1 MIILLYIILVILAI
15 NLLVFLFYILRNRA
29 YIYYYFYD
37 DDGRRYKLYFGY
49 LKRTGSRKPHEII
62 DINKP
67 RSDRKVGE
75 VQVNELG
82 QAVVRLK
89 VLNDYHEFQFT
100 DQGFIDQQGSIY
112 KYPVDVEICKV
123 DIRGKRKWYE
133 LWLRCHLEVPEDFE
147 KPVGAVVETGRF
159 RKVRKNEIT
168 MLVRAAASL
177 LLYEDQLR
185 PEYESA
191 SLPPSSWADTAFVS
205 AFLFGILYSF
215 FYFIADYWTLFPF
228 LGKTWS
234 FVLTMYV
241 FYLLTWTLIRQ
252 IKIEL
257 LFSSDTIHNYLE
269 LLNRN
274 TGQRKRNQTLIIIL
288 SIGLLISF
296 FKTGAEFAPLF
307 MALLTGLFLN
317 MSSITAEPWTVIR
330 RFSFLNP
337 IPGDTDRQVYDTTK
351 EYQWEL
357 DSPLKNITGSIKLH
371 FNKSIIDA
379 LRKQNP
385 FFRDNSKARSN
396 WESVVKEILH
406 SDIENPMIKQ
416 LISHIAFLSDKN
428 SLSLF
433 ESTQLVLDFVQ
444 EPNIKYTLDGDCEEI
459 ENIEE
464 YARFPM
470 ETLYDKRGDCD
481 CKAVL
486 AAALFIAAGVPV
498 LFLVSH
504 NHAAIA
510 VSIPEEH
517 FSQTTEG
524 VVFITF
530 NGKPYYY
537 CETTGVGWKIGIQP
551 ENHNIKTF
559 QYFSLSEL

>member
-1 MIILLYIILVILAI
+1 MIVLLYIILVILAI
-15 NLLVFLFYILRNRA
+15 NLVVFLFYILRSRA

-37 DDGRRYKLYFGY
+37 DDGKRYKLYFGY
-49 LKRTGSRKPHEII
+49 LKRTGLRKPHEII

-75 VQVNELG
+75 VQVNEEG
-82 QAVVRLK
+82 HAVVRLK

-100 DQGFIDQQGSIY
+100 GQGFIDQQGSIY
-112 KYPVDVEICKV
+112 RYPMEEEICKV

-133 LWLRCHLEVPEDFE
+133 LWLRCHLEVPENIE
-147 KPVGAVVETGRF
+147 KPIGVVVETGRF
-159 RKVRKNEIT
+159 RKVRKSEIT
-168 MLVRAAASL
+168 MLARAAAAL
-177 LLYEDQLR
+177 VLYEDQLR

-191 SLPPSSWADTAFVS
+191 SLPPNSWADTAFISSLV
-205 AFLFGILYSF
+205 FGILYSF
-215 FYFIADYWTLFPF
+215 FYLIADYWMLFPF

-234 FVLTMYV
+234 FVLTMYA
-241 FYLLTWTLIRQ
+241 FFWLTWILIRQ

-257 LFSSDTIHNYLE
+257 LFSSDIIHNYLE

-288 SIGLLISF
+288 SVGLLISI
-296 FKTGAEFAPLF
+296 FKTGAVFVPLF
-307 MALLTGLFLN
+307 LALLTGLIVN
-317 MSSITAEPWTVIR
+317 MNSITAEPWTVIR
-330 RFSFLNP
+330 RFSFLKP
-337 IPGDTDRQVYDTTK
+337 IPGDTNGQEYDTTK
-351 EYQWEL
+351 EYQLEL
-357 DSPLKNITGSIKLH
+357 NSPLKNITSQFKML
-371 FNKSIIDA
+371 FKKSVIDE

-385 FFRDNSKARSN
+385 FFRDNNKARSN
-396 WESVVKEILH
+396 WGSVVKELLH
-406 SDIENPMIKQ
+406 SDIDNSKVKQ

-444 EPNIKYTLDGDCEEI
+444 EPNIQYALDADCEEI
-459 ENIEE
+459 DNIEE

-486 AAALFIAAGVPV
+486 AAALFISAGVPV
-498 LFLVSH
+498 LFLASH

-510 VSIPEEH
+510 VNIPIEH
-517 FSQTTEG
+517 FSHNTEG
-524 VVFITF
+524 AAFITF
-530 NGKPYYY
+530 KGKPYYY
-537 CETTGVGWKIGIQP
+537 CETTGDGWKIGIQP
-551 ENHNIKTF
+551 EDHNIETF